1 MKIAVIGIRGL
12 PDKYSGFETCASNTT
27 AYWSKKSDVL
37 VYCRKALYKNR
48 PTQTDSGI
56 KLKYLPCLRLK
67 SFETLTHTFLCCL
80 NLIFCNSSYRVVHL
94 YNCANGIFIPLLRL
108 FSFHTVI
115 SVDGIE
121 WKRKKWSYLGQVF
134 FKLGAYFSVK
144 FSNAVVT
151 DNKIVFDFYMKKY
164 NLQTHLIAYGAKSVY
179 QNFEQESELL
189 QAYGLEKKNYFIF
202 IGRFVPE
209 KGVLNLIK
217 SYLKTNLEKP
227 LVIVGD
233 DASGGEYRNQIFSTY
248 GNNPRIKLVGYLY
261 GDKYEMLL
269 KNAHMYVSAS
279 ELEGTSPSLLMA
291 MKAEVPCLV
300 NGISENI
307 ATAGSSIFYFN
318 KNDLKDLSFKLESL
332 SNNKQELAQST
343 KKALSLVKAK
353 YNWESI
359 SKEYY
364 DLFENLS

>member
-12 PDKYSGFETCASNTT
+12 PDKYSGFETCAANTT
-27 AYWSKKSDVL
+27 SYWGKNAKVL
-37 VYCRKALYKNR
+37 VYCRKALYSKR
-48 PTQTDSGI
+48 PTHNEHGI

-80 NLIFCNSSYRVVHL
+80 SLIFFNRSYRVVHL
-94 YNCANGIFIPLLRL
+94 YNCANGVFIPLLRL
-108 FSFHTVI
+108 FGFRTFI

-121 WKRKKWSYLGQVF
+121 WKRKKWSFLGRGV

-151 DNKIVFDFYMKKY
+151 DNKVVYDFYMKKY
-164 NLQTHLIAYGAKSVY
+164 NVQTHLIAYGAKGVY
-179 QNFEQESELL
+179 QNLEQEDELL
-189 QAYGLEKKNYFIF
+189 QTYGLENKNYFIF

-209 KGVLNLIK
+209 KGVLNLIE
-217 SYLKTNLEKP
+217 SYLKTHLDKP

-233 DASGGEYRNQIFSTY
+233 DTSKSEYRNQIFDTY
-248 GNNPRIKLVGYLY
+248 SNNPRIKLVGYLY
-261 GDKYEMLL
+261 GHKYEMLL
-269 KNAHMYVSAS
+269 KNALMYVSAS

-300 NGISENI
+300 NGIAENI
-307 ATAGSSIFYFN
+307 ATAGNSIFYFN
-318 KNDLKDLSFKLESL
+318 KNNFKDLSHKFESL
-332 SNNKQELAQST
+332 SKDKKGLAQST
-343 KKALSLVKAK
+343 KKALSLINAK
-353 YNWESI
+353 YNWEVI

-364 DLFENLS
+364 DLFENLK